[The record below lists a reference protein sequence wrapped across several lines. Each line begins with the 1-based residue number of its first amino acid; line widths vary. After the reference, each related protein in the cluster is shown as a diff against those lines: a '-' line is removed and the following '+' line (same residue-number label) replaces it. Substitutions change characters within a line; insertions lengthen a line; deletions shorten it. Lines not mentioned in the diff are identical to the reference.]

1 MAESAHKLVRHLS
14 ITDAVAHKLVNGG
27 YRVPSVIR
35 ETTKRKLREDCGL
48 SQSEVNAVKARW
60 D

>member
-1 MAESAHKLVRHLS
+1 MAESAHKLVRHLR
-14 ITDAVAHKLVNGG
+14 ITDAVAHKLVDGG
-27 YRVPSVIR
+27 YLVPSVIKA
-35 ETTKRKLREDCGL
+35 TTKRQLRADCGL